1 MKVFDEEDL
10 AAMSPIFRGERGHK
24 LAGFVLRLCSI
35 DKVNQVY
42 RNSGSLTGAKFA
54 GSLLED
60 IGVDYEI
67 GNAERL
73 EKLPREAFIT
83 ISNHP
88 FGGLDG
94 IILIDLMASFRSDY
108 KLMVNKLISLVKTM
122 QENFISVI
130 PTGEKKEDIKG
141 TNLHAVRE
149 TLSHLKDGHPVGF
162 FPSGAVS
169 DFSLKELRV
178 RDRKWQTSILHLIQ
192 HARVPVLPVRFFDA
206 NSRFF
211 YFLGLIN
218 WRVRALRLPTEVF
231 NKRGQKPR
239 IGIGNIISVGEQEK
253 FNDALSLG
261 AFLRQSVYAMPV
273 PASFVPRIMLNS
285 DRQVSSI

>member
-1 MKVFDEEDL
+1 MKVFDEDDL
-10 AAMSPIFRGERGHK
+10 ASMSPIFRGMRGHK

-42 RNSGSLTGAKFA
+42 RNSGNLTGAKFA
-54 GSLLED
+54 GSLLDD
-60 IGVDYEI
+60 IGVEYEI

-73 EKLPREAFIT
+73 EKLPQDAFIT

-94 IILIDLMASFRSDY
+94 IILIDLMASIRSDY

-130 PTGEKKEDIKG
+130 PTGEKKEDLKG

-149 TLSHLKDGHPVGF
+149 TLKHLKDGHPVGL

-169 DFSLKELRV
+169 DFSLKEFRI
-178 RDRKWQTSILHLIQ
+178 RDRNWQTSILHLIY
-192 HARVPVLPVRFFDA
+192 HAKVPVLPVRFFDG
-206 NSRFF
+206 NSMFF
-211 YFLGLIN
+211 YFLGLLN
-218 WRVRALRLPTEVF
+218 WRIRALRLPSEVF
-231 NKRGQKPR
+231 NKRGQKSR
-239 IGIGNIISVGEQEK
+239 IGIGNLISVNEMEK
-253 FNDALSLG
+253 FSNAAELG
-261 AFLRQSVYAMPV
+261 VFLRQSVYAMPV
-273 PASFVPRIMLNS
+273 PASFIPGNLAKR
-285 DRQVSSI
+285 DRQGSSI

>member
-10 AAMSPIFRGERGHK
+10 AAMSPFFRGERGKK
-24 LAGFVLRLCSI
+24 LAGLVLRLCSI

-67 GNAERL
+67 GNAGRL
-73 EKLPREAFIT
+73 EKLPKEAFIT
-83 ISNHP
+83 VSNHP

-94 IILIDLMASFRSDY
+94 IILIDLMASIRSDY

-130 PTGEKKEDIKG
+130 PTGVKKEDING

-149 TLSHLKDGHPVGF
+149 TLSHLKEGHPVGF

-169 DFSLKELRV
+169 DFSLKELRI
-178 RDRKWQTSILHLIQ
+178 RDRNWQTSIIHLIH
-192 HARVPVLPVRFFDA
+192 HARVPVLPIRFFDA

-218 WRVRALRLPTEVF
+218 WRIRSLRLPTEVF

-239 IGIGNIISVGEQEK
+239 IGIGDLISVREQEK
-253 FNDALSLG
+253 FTDAAALG
-261 AFLRQSVYAMPV
+261 EFLRQAVYTMPV
-273 PASFVPRIMLNS
+273 PASFITRNMLNTLKA
-285 DRQVSSI
+285 

>member
-10 AAMSPIFRGERGHK
+10 ALLSPVFRGTRGRK
-24 LAGFVLRLCSI
+24 LASFVLRLSSI

-42 RNSGSLTGAKFA
+42 RNSGNLTGAEFA
-54 GSLLED
+54 GSLLDD
-60 IGVDYEI
+60 IGVEYEV

-73 EKLPREAFIT
+73 EKLPEDAFIT

-94 IILIDLMASFRSDY
+94 IILIDLMASIRSDY

-130 PTGEKKEDIKG
+130 PTGDKKEDLKG
-141 TNLHAVRE
+141 TNLKAVRE
-149 TLSHLKDGHPVGF
+149 TLSHLKEGHPVGF

-169 DFSLKELRV
+169 DFSLKELRI
-178 RDRKWQTSILHLIQ
+178 RDRNWQTGILHLI
-192 HARVPVLPVRFFDA
+192 HKAKVPVLPVRFFDV

-218 WRVRALRLPTEVF
+218 WRIRALRLPSEVF
-231 NKRGQKPR
+231 NKRGRKPR
-239 IGIGNIISVGEQEK
+239 IGIGNLISAGEMEK
-253 FNDALSLG
+253 FSDAAALG
-261 AFLRQSVYAMPV
+261 LYLRQAVYTMPV
-273 PASFVPRIMLNS
+273 PASFIPGNLLKKSCQKLIT
-285 DRQVSSI
+285 

>member
-1 MKVFDEEDL
+1 MKVFDEDDL
-10 AAMSPIFRGERGHK
+10 GAMSPIFRGERGQK

-42 RNSGSLTGAKFA
+42 RNSGNLTGAKFA

-73 EKLPREAFIT
+73 EKLPKEAFIT
-83 ISNHP
+83 VSNHP

-94 IILIDLMASFRSDY
+94 IILIDLIASIRSDY

-130 PTGEKKEDIKG
+130 PTGEKKEDINI

-149 TLSHLKDGHPVGF
+149 TLSHLKDGHPLGF

-169 DFSLKELRV
+169 DFSLKELRI
-178 RDRKWQTSILHLIQ
+178 RDRHWQTGIIHLI
-192 HARVPVLPVRFFDA
+192 HRARVPVLPIRFFDS

-218 WRVRALRLPTEVF
+218 WRIRALRLPSEVF

-239 IGIGNIISVGEQEK
+239 IGIGNLISVREQEK
-253 FNDALSLG
+253 FNDTAELG

-273 PASFVPRIMLNS
+273 PESFIARNMLNS
-285 DRQVSSI
+285 DRPQYSI